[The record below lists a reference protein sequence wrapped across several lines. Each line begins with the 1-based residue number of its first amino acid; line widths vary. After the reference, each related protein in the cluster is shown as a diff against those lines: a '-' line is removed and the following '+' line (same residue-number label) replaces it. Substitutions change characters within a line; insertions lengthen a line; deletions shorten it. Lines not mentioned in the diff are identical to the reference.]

1 MSKRAFSEYSEP
13 ITPRT
18 VAVNITPMPYA
29 KRPRKITRKGHVLSR
44 VPRAIQTRGTPSGYY
59 EIPVTIYRKV
69 YFNMS
74 TGVWPTNQSTGAQI
88 GATGYPGFGF
98 ATQLDSSHLF
108 FGSGSIS
115 ATDSIAVPGFT
126 GQLAACFDTCKIVR
140 IDYTMWYQ
148 GQAEVFGGG
157 SAKQAPNLFIAV
169 DPNNVDPPSS
179 LDEVMQYS
187 KVYTVAGD
195 INRPTKF
202 SCYPT
207 IRLDSSGSP
216 DAGGT
221 NESRGVTSPSTYI
234 QTALPGTYHYG
245 LRGWADTL
253 SSAVSPTIGYIHIQE
268 RQIRRYKITR

>member
-1 MSKRAFSEYSEP
+1 MKRTQSGIWNLELSQEIMPKSKRA
-13 ITPRT
+13 RT
-18 VAVNITPMPYA
+18 NRRTSYPVT
-29 KRPRKITRKGHVLSR
+29 KI
-44 VPRAIQTRGTPSGYY
+44 PRAIRTRGTPEGYY

-88 GATGYPGFGF
+88 GVTGYSGFGI
-98 ATQLDSSHLF
+98 ANQLDNSHMF
-108 FGSGSIS
+108 FGNGVIS

-140 IDYTMWYQ
+140 IDYKIWYQ

-157 SAKQAPNLFIAV
+157 SAKQAPNLFIV
-169 DPNNVDPPSS
+169 MDPNNVDPPAS
-179 LDEVMQYS
+179 LDEVMQYR

-202 SCYPT
+202 SVYPS
-207 IRLDSSGSP
+207 IRLDSSASP
-216 DAGGT
+216 DANGT
-221 NESRGVTSPSTYI
+221 NESRGITAPSTYI
-234 QTALPGTYHYG
+234 QTALPSTFHYG

-268 RQIRRYKITR
+268 RQIRRYKVTR